1 MVNVK
6 RMVNV
11 NIPNEARKAKLI
23 VVRHGETTWNVEGRI
38 QGQGDSPL
46 SKVGM
51 AQAEAVADAL
61 KRDRLDAIIAS
72 DLGRVRQTVEPLA
85 RATGI
90 KAQFDAGLRERNYG
104 VFEGRTVAE
113 LDVEMPGEYERFRVR
128 ELHAAPPRGESLA
141 QFHARVA
148 ITMDRIAAEFAGR
161 KVAVITH
168 GGVCGE
174 LFRHA
179 MRLPLEAPRRYSLFN
194 AAINRLRCTDGDWQV
209 DVWGDL
215 NHLDG
220 VSRDD
225 T

>member
-1 MVNVK
+1 MVSS
-6 RMVNV
+6 R
-11 NIPNEARKAKLI
+11 ISDGARKAKLI

-46 SKVGM
+46 SKMGV
-51 AQAEAVADAL
+51 AQAQAVADAL

-85 RATGI
+85 HATGI
-90 KAQFDAGLRERNYG
+90 AAAFDEGLRERNYG
-104 VFEGRTVAE
+104 VFEGKTVSE
-113 LDVEMPGEYERFRVR
+113 LNVEMPGEFERYRVR
-128 ELHAAPPRGESLA
+128 ELHSAPPRGESLA

-148 ITMDRIAAEFAGR
+148 AVMDRIAAEFAGR

-179 MRLPLEAPRRYSLFN
+179 MGLPLEAPRRYSLFN
-194 AAINRLRCTDGDWQV
+194 AAINRLRCTDGAWQV

-215 NHLDG
+215 NHLGG